1 MHSAGFRKIT
11 LRMALAG
18 ILLLV
23 ILPTLLVV
31 GMALR
36 HAGLSFQ
43 EMSRQRLLETAR
55 ILSSTS
61 EGEISAI
68 ERLLLA
74 KADLPSALRDI
85 PASERG
91 PGIAHYE
98 MIRSAGGD
106 WEITPEPLPEIAP
119 ILREAA
125 EANDTAVSNIIE
137 MPGDPDRLN
146 LLLATP
152 VPLAEPDENRRRV
165 MLYQAHPRDLIRAF
179 GRSTTNTSQVVLAI
193 TDGNGRLIGR
203 SVGGDQMI
211 GRPVP
216 DWEKLKSFGTESGT
230 FRAELLDG
238 GGVVFAFQR
247 IQDTPG
253 WMAVTGEAQKG
264 YDARWLTPIIYMI
277 SASTGAVVLG
287 VVLALLLTRQILS
300 PIRDLVERARRVT
313 EGASDEERGSIQ
325 VKPSVILEF
334 ETLRESLDLA
344 EEEMASRLRAARES
358 EAQARDSNHSLR
370 EAERLARIGSWAL
383 DLQTGAFTASEMMS
397 ELNGRG
403 PGAPPLPFEELENIV
418 RPADFRRIRE
428 AIGRCIETGEPYA
441 FEAVHFRAD
450 GSSFPVWLQGEARRD
465 ENGAIIGVQG
475 AMQDISERA
484 EQNARLAALADNL
497 PRGAIFR
504 IEVRNDYEVTVTYIS
519 GGIEDLIGRDPDQI
533 IDHPDGLARAVHP
546 DDRENIIAMLVADSP
561 AGTQIDQQLRLVDQ
575 AGQPLWVRGRAALRI
590 PVPGQKVWDGVILD
604 ISAERAAA
612 DALRQA
618 KLAAETA
625 ERAKSDFLATMSHEI
640 RTPMNSVVGMTRLA
654 LKTQLDP
661 RQRTYLEKINS
672 SANVLLGII
681 NDILDFSRI
690 EAGGLELEKAAF
702 RMESVLETVASVNS
716 LRAEEKGLELTFS
729 VASDVPSALFGDSL
743 RLGQVLTNLVG
754 NAIKFTTEGDVE
766 VSIRRLE
773 STPEICKLEFSVR
786 DTGIGLTE
794 QQIGGL
800 FRPFTQ
806 ANTDTARIYGGTGLG
821 LAICRRLVELMKG
834 TIGVTSTPGQGS
846 TFTFTAE
853 FSAAPDAQVV
863 AGVRRIGLPGLQ
875 GRRVLV
881 VDDNDTARIALSE
894 MIRGFGMVPDTASGG
909 AEALD
914 LLQTAGKKGQNYDI
928 VLLDWRM
935 PGMDGLELARLIR
948 GDTALSKMPAI
959 LMVTAY
965 GHQLAL
971 SEAGEIGLQGVLLK
985 PVTQS
990 VIFNTLMHALTRE
1003 EEGPRELQQPDI
1015 SDLGK
1020 FAERLAG
1027 RRVLVVD
1034 DNALNLEVASEF
1046 LSLVGVISET
1056 ASNGREAIARLE
1068 QDRFDAV
1075 LMDVHMPVMNGLEA
1089 IREIRKRPEWQ
1100 DLPVIALTAQ
1110 ASVEDEMASRSAGMN
1125 SHLTKPLDETLLYR
1139 TLTEL
1144 LPTTEAAQAA
1154 PVSQEAALLPQD
1166 NRLADLSRRFGG
1178 SGRRLSRFLNG
1189 FLRDF
1194 STMSEDYAEIEK
1206 TASLTEIADFAHRV
1220 KGVVGYV
1227 NATAL
1232 YELSGQ
1238 VELDARAGRTDAVK
1252 ASSAELHRLMQVC
1265 VAEIR
1270 ELIRLIPEE
1279 EAPAPPPEKSAETL
1293 LTDARSALPLVQSGD
1308 FAARGQLE
1316 TLAAVLPEGE
1326 LRQFALTALT
1336 EFDDLDLDAAALAL
1350 SSLITALEAT
1360 TGAVI

>member
-23 ILPTLLVV
+23 ILPTLIVV

-43 EMSRQRLLETAR
+43 EVSRQRLLETAR
-55 ILSSTS
+55 ILASTS
-61 EGEISAI
+61 EGEIGAI

-74 KADLPSALRDI
+74 KADLPSALRDVPI
-85 PASERG
+85 SERA
-91 PGIAHYE
+91 PGVSHYD
-98 MIRSAGGD
+98 MIRGADGA
-106 WEITPEPLPEIAP
+106 WQITPPPSPDAAWL
-119 ILREAA
+119 LREAA
-125 EANDTAVSNIIE
+125 EMNDTAVSNIME
-137 MPGDPDRLN
+137 MPDDPGQLN

-152 VPLAEPDENRRRV
+152 VPLAEADENRRRI

-179 GRSTTNTSQVVLAI
+179 GRSTTSESQVVLAI

-216 DWEKLKSFGTESGT
+216 DWEKLKSFGTENGT
-230 FRAELLDG
+230 FRAELLEG

-247 IQDTPG
+247 IPGTPG
-253 WMAVTGEAQKG
+253 WMAVTGEAQEG
-264 YDARWLTPIIYMI
+264 YDARWLTPILYMI
-277 SASTGAVVLG
+277 AASIGAVLLG
-287 VVLALLLTRQILS
+287 LVLALLLTRQILS
-300 PIRDLVERARRVT
+300 PIRELVERARRVT
-313 EGASDEERGSIQ
+313 DGASDEERGSMQ
-325 VKPSVILEF
+325 VKPSVIVEF

-344 EEEMASRLRAARES
+344 EEEMASRLRNARES
-358 EAQARDSNHSLR
+358 EAQVRDSNHSLR

-383 DLQTGAFTASEMMS
+383 DLKTGAFTASEMMN

-403 PGAPPLPFEELENIV
+403 PDAPPLPLEELEKIV

-428 AIGRCIETGEPYA
+428 SIGRCIETGEPYA

-465 ENGAIIGVQG
+465 ETGAIIGVQG
-475 AMQDISERA
+475 SMQDISERA

-504 IEVRNDYEVTVTYIS
+504 IEVKGDYEVTITYIS
-519 GGIEDLIGRDPDQI
+519 GGIADLIGREPDAI
-533 IDHPDGLARAVHP
+533 INNPDGLTESVHP
-546 DDRENIIAMLVADSP
+546 EDRDSIIAMLVADSP
-561 AGTQIDQQLRLVDQ
+561 AGTQIDQQLRLVDKSGE
-575 AGQPLWVRGRAALRI
+575 ALWVRGRAALRI

-729 VASDVPSALFGDSL
+729 VGSDVPSALFGDSL

-766 VSIRRLE
+766 VSIRRLD
-773 STPEICKLEFSVR
+773 SSPEVCKLEFSVR

-794 QQIGGL
+794 QQINGL

-806 ANTDTARIYGGTGLG
+806 ANSDTARIYGGTGLG

-846 TFTFTAE
+846 TFAFTAE
-853 FSAAPDAQVV
+853 FSAPPDAQVV

-948 GDTALSKMPAI
+948 GDTALSKVPAI

-990 VIFNTLMHALTRE
+990 VIFNTLMHALVQDDD
-1003 EEGPRELQQPDI
+1003 GPRELQQPDI

-1027 RRVLVVD
+1027 RRILVVD

-1100 DLPVIALTAQ
+1100 ALPVIALTAQ

-1144 LPTTEAAQAA
+1144 IPAVQSSLPTQSGEEAA
-1154 PVSQEAALLPQD
+1154 PLPEDQ
-1166 NRLADLSRRFGG
+1166 RLAILSRRFGG

-1194 STMSEDYAEIEK
+1194 STMSEDYAALEK
-1206 TASLTEIADFAHRV
+1206 TGTLTELADFAHRV

-1232 YELSGQ
+1232 YDLSGQ
-1238 VELDARAGRTDAVK
+1238 VEVDARAGRADAVRDN
-1252 ASSAELHRLMQVC
+1252 SATLHRLMEEC
-1265 VAEIR
+1265 VTEIR
-1270 ELIRLIPEE
+1270 ELIELIPSESPPP
-1279 EAPAPPPEKSAETL
+1279 APAQPAEGL
-1293 LTDARSALPLVQSGD
+1293 LSEARSTLPLVQSGD
-1308 FAARGQLE
+1308 FAARGRLE
-1316 TLAAVLPEGE
+1316 ALADALPEGH
-1326 LRQFALTALT
+1326 LRNVAQKALA
-1336 EFDDLDLDAAALAL
+1336 EFDDLDLEAAAAALAT
-1350 SSLITALEAT
+1350 LITALAAT
-1360 TGAVI
+1360 SGAVT